1 MLEKCFPRVCG
12 DVPCTHRVRLLSRQF
27 SPRMR
32 GCSVF
37 GFTVPLGALVFP
49 AYAGMFHHPHPHPQN
64 PPSFPRVCGDVPF
77 LRIISRMQRAF
88 SPRMRGCSAGFL
100 DICDSPAVF
109 PAYAGMFRRTP
120 AIVIPDSSF
129 PRVCGDVPPIFW
141 ISAILQLFSPRM
153 RGCSPIN
160 PHALTG
166 VVVFPAYAGMFRLSL
181 SPKKQF
187 SSFPRVCGDVPF
199 DWQIRANRGLFSP
212 RMRGCSVQIEDHHI
226 HIDVFPAY
234 AGMFR
239 QHQCQQQTQPRF
251 PRVCGDVPHQPHGF
265 PTLLT
270 FSPRMR
276 GCSGFG

>member
-109 PAYAGMFRRTP
+109 PAYAGMFPYQPPRPHGCGGFPRVCGDVPPLTIAKKAVQQFSPRMRGCSVRLANPCKPRFVFPAYAGMFRPDRRPPYPHRRFPRVCGDVPSTSMPTADTAPFSPRMRGCSSPTP
-120 AIVIPDSSF
+120 WFSHPAHVFPAYAGMFRFWVASVSARLSF
-129 PRVCGDVPPIFW
+129 PRVCGDVPGH
-141 ISAILQLFSPRM
+141 REN
-153 RGCSPIN
+153 G
-160 PHALTG
+160 
-166 VVVFPAYAGMFRLSL
+166 
-181 SPKKQF
+181 
-187 SSFPRVCGDVPF
+187 
-199 DWQIRANRGLFSP
+199 
-212 RMRGCSVQIEDHHI
+212 
-226 HIDVFPAY
+226 
-234 AGMFR
+234 
-239 QHQCQQQTQPRF
+239 
-251 PRVCGDVPHQPHGF
+251 
-265 PTLLT
+265 TLRTT

-276 GCSGFG
+276 GCSS